1 MYLIGS
7 SSGDVGG
14 EVGVGASPD
23 RVFLLAY
30 RIRGQQ
36 ENHRKDD
43 SNALGIREYS
53 VDGASSRGRV
63 RELKD
68 IAPCTFIGE
77 GATRCFEKYDI
88 SSPA

>member
-14 EVGVGASPD
+14 EVGVGNSPD
-23 RVFLLAY
+23 RVLLLPH

-36 ENHRKDD
+36 ETHRKDD
-43 SNALGIREYS
+43 FNTLGIREYS
-53 VDGASSRGRV
+53 GDGASSRGRV

-77 GATRCFEKYDI
+77 RATRCFEKYDI
-88 SSPA
+88 SITA